1 MIRYAMITDE
11 VTGAVSVGIGTD
23 AQYYQSIGMTEM
35 DVEQSEVDLQW
46 YLTEKCPHYSE
57 TQLLIQQYEKEIN
70 SYKQKLADSDY
81 KAIKYAEG
89 EISAEDY
96 QPIKVERQSHRS
108 RINELQDLIKEMENK

>member
-70 SYKQKLADSDY
+70 SYKQKLVDSDY

-96 QPIKVERQSHRS
+96 QPIKVERQSYRS